1 MLAASP
7 LRASANLFALNI
19 SRSRKQL
26 FIGLLIGAAAV
37 YVYFP
42 ALCGGF
48 VLDDDLLLT
57 HNSTLTASD
66 GLYRFWFIKEAPDYW
81 PVSNSTLWLEWRLWG
96 MNPTGYHVTNLLL
109 HIADSLLIWL
119 VLRRLA
125 IPGAWLA
132 ALLFAVHPVN
142 VESVAWIAQRKNVL
156 ALFFFLLSILCWLKS
171 ENRPSYQSTEARS
184 ALTKMLAPNRW
195 YWLSIIAFSLAML
208 SKSSVAI
215 LPLVLLLIVW
225 WKHGRIDGAS
235 ALRAA
240 PFFLVSIV
248 LTVVN
253 LQYQWQGVSAPI
265 RDVTFLQRILGAGV
279 AFWFYL
285 AKALL
290 PLRLTLV
297 YPQWN
302 IVTSDLR
309 WWLPLLATIAVTA
322 FLLCKYA
329 SSLGKWRPALL
340 FAWAFFAIAL
350 LPAMGFIDVGYMR
363 HSLVADHYQHVAIIG
378 VLALVAASLATVWE
392 KLQDTAPTATVISTA
407 SLVFALIILAHQQ
420 SELYASPLAL
430 YEHAVENNPGSWLAH
445 NNYGDALAQANRP
458 QEAIVQFEQTLT
470 LQPNSALAHN
480 NLAMSLVT
488 LGRVPEA
495 IDHYQQALRLKP
507 KYPDA
512 ENNYALALAAAN
524 RIDEAQVHFEAAIE
538 CQPDFA
544 EAHNNLGSLL
554 LKMGRLEAAIDQ
566 FQWALKINPDYFEA
580 HNNLGI
586 LLAKSGLF
594 SDAIEHYEHAL
605 RINPNSAE
613 VQNNLG
619 NVLAKS
625 GRMEEA
631 IRHYQEALRIKP
643 DYDQACIDLAMAQ
656 FAAGSTAEA
665 FSTAES
671 ASEMARLHGQPVL
684 ATRIDQWL
692 AAHRTGSAIR

>member
-1 MLAASP
+1 MLAVSQ
-7 LRASANLFALNI
+7 LRASANLFAVN
-19 SRSRKQL
+19 SFRARKQL
-26 FIGLLIGAAAV
+26 CMGLLIGAAAV

-42 ALCGGF
+42 ALRGGF

-57 HNSTLTASD
+57 HNTTITASD
-66 GLYRFWFIKEAPDYW
+66 GLYRFWFTKDAPDYW

-109 HIADSLLIWL
+109 HLADSLLVWL
-119 VLRRLA
+119 VLRKLA

-156 ALFFFLLSILCWLKS
+156 ALFFFLLSIWCWLKG
-171 ENRPSYQSTEARS
+171 EDRRFCNS
-184 ALTKMLAPNRW
+184 AGEGSAFNKLFLSDRW
-195 YWLSIIAFSLAML
+195 YWLSLFTFVLAML

-225 WKHGRIDGAS
+225 WQHGRIDLANV
-235 ALRAA
+235 LRTG
-240 PFFLVSIV
+240 PFFLVSVV

-265 RDVTFLQRILGAGV
+265 RDVTFLQRMLGAGA
-279 AFWFYL
+279 AFWFYV
-285 AKALL
+285 AKTLL

-302 IVTSDLR
+302 IVPANLL
-309 WWLPLLATIAVTA
+309 WWTPLLAMIAVTA
-322 FLLCKYA
+322 FLLWKCVA
-329 SSLGKWRPALL
+329 SPAKWNRAVL
-340 FAWAFFAIAL
+340 FVWAFFAISL
-350 LPAMGFIDVGYMR
+350 LPVMGFIDVGYMR
-363 HSLVADHYQHVAIIG
+363 HSLVADHYQHIAMIG
-378 VLALVAASLATVWE
+378 LLSLMAALVVSVWK
-392 KLQDTAPTATVISTA
+392 KLQNTARVATGISVGA
-407 SLVFALIILAHQQ
+407 VAFALIALAHQQ
-420 SELYASPLAL
+420 SELFANPIAL
-430 YEHAVENNPGSWLAH
+430 YEHAVKNNPDSWLAH

-458 QEAIVQFEQTLT
+458 QEAIAQFEQTLAQ
-470 LQPNSALAHN
+470 QPNSALAHN

-495 IDHYQQALRLKP
+495 IEHYQEALRLKP

-512 ENNYALALAAAN
+512 ENNYALALASVN
-524 RIDEAQVHFEAAIE
+524 RFDEAQRHFEAALE
-538 CQPDFA
+538 CQPEFA
-544 EAHNNLGSLL
+544 EARNNLGSLL
-554 LKMGRLEAAIDQ
+554 LKMGRLEAAFEQ
-566 FQWALKINPDYFEA
+566 FQLALKIKPDYFEA

-594 SDAIEHYEHAL
+594 SDAIAQYELAL
-605 RINPNSAE
+605 RINPNSADT
-613 VQNNLG
+613 QNNLG
-619 NVLAKS
+619 NALAKS
-625 GRMEEA
+625 GHLKEA

-656 FAAGSTAEA
+656 FAVGRRAEA
-665 FSTAES
+665 ISTGES
-671 ASEMARLHGQPVL
+671 AAEMARLHGQSVL

-692 AAHRTGSAIR
+692 AAHRTGAAIR